1 MPNGFCVAWT
11 IPGCFKNINLLPSSD
26 GKLESELNLGTL
38 LVQYF
43 FLSHIF
49 FTVYFHYTP
58 PKKNSIFDFFL
69 E

>member
-1 MPNGFCVAWT
+1 MCSCRAGVLCCSA
-11 IPGCFKNINLLPSSD
+11 IPGHFKNINLLPSSD

-49 FTVYFHYTP
+49 FTVYFHYPP
-58 PKKNSIFDFFL
+58 PKIQFL
-69 E
+69 SFS